1 MILSPLPILRQ
12 NLVHYSVGRTE
23 LCDLYDF
30 LGVVSRHSKSA
41 LLSCSLG
48 VCSWP
53 KTGFPEFRTQEWAN
67 IISPHSHFFITD
79 SHTFQNTSEIYKTS
93 PIPRAAF
100 QPPEST
106 EYRVPDTIDTFET
119 YKFRKTCNVSSLD
132 LHAPFSPLCQDRAS
146 MLTAMSSG
154 GRIGHDAPYM
164 PRGCDM
170 RWFSA
175 EEICEIL
182 GRFDK
187 VVLIGDS
194 MLRHIIGSINILIR
208 KDLGYGAVTDWNFSL
223 QERYHWFY
231 CLFNKNLLTSH

>member
-1 MILSPLPILRQ
+1 MWKRPGYYDDPFTSPNPQTEPGTLFRWANRIVRPVRFSGRRLTPLKVCITFLLIGCLLLAQDWLPRIPHSRVSEHNFPALSP
-12 NLVHYSVGRTE
+12 
-23 LCDLYDF
+23 
-30 LGVVSRHSKSA
+30 
-41 LLSCSLG
+41 
-48 VCSWP
+48 
-53 KTGFPEFRTQEWAN
+53 FPA
-67 IISPHSHFFITD
+67 SFIAD
-79 SHTFQNTSEIYKTS
+79 SHTFQDTSGICNTS
-93 PIPRAAF
+93 PVPRAAF

-106 EYRVPDTIDTFET
+106 EYRIPDTIDTFET

-223 QERYHWFY
+223 QERCH
-231 CLFNKNLLTSH
+231 